1 MKKMFKNSFI
11 LSTALA
17 TLIFSGCSESAPAC
31 SDNDVKQMVIKS
43 LDKELKD
50 SLILGGYQTQYP
62 AEAMEFSLKQNTA
75 AMVQAMLPGI
85 DTSKTMEYPKNYLK
99 VKEFMETKAFPNM
112 KVELKTIQSTSIDDK
127 IKRSECTAN
136 LTVEMGLDKN
146 IKPLELPVT
155 YSAQKTDDSK
165 ELIIKAAFK
174 SDESSNQVQNYND
187 TEE

>member
-1 MKKMFKNSFI
+1 MKKMFVNSFFV
-11 LSTALA
+11 STALA
-17 TLIFSGCSESAPAC
+17 VFILSGCSESAPAC

-50 SLILGGYQTQYP
+50 SMVMGAYQSQYP
-62 AEAMEFSLKQNTA
+62 AEAMEFNLKQNTA
-75 AMVQAMLPGI
+75 AMVQAMLPGL

-136 LTVEMGLDKN
+136 LTIDLGLDKN
-146 IKPLELPVT
+146 SKPSELPVT

-165 ELIIKAAFK
+165 ELIVKAAFK
-174 SDESSNQVQNYND
+174 NDESNNEQQTYSD
-187 TEE
+187 PEE